1 MPSQLTYPGVYIE
14 EVASGVRT
22 IVGVSTSVTAFVG
35 RAPRGPVGK
44 PVVVTSFGEYE
55 RVFGG
60 LWRLSRLGFSVRDF
74 FLNGGGTAVIVRVVN
89 DAAADADDPASS
101 SVDLALDAG
110 ADLLTLEAVD
120 VGLWGD
126 GLRVRIDHDTRPHD
140 ADFGDE
146 PDTLFNLTVRDG
158 ATGVIEAHRNVVLT
172 PEDHPR
178 LLSRVLDNESA
189 LVRTAGTVPD
199 SSRPKIH
206 TGAPAPGDTIW
217 DDISPAP
224 ADPSQEASQ
233 RLTGGDD
240 GDALV
245 AADVKGSQGDKSG
258 MYALEDAD
266 IVNILVIP
274 PYQGVTPDGPGGE
287 VEDDVV
293 TEAARYAESR
303 RAFYVIDAPPTWGS
317 VDDAKSGLASLGTL
331 SANAAVYFPRLRQTN
346 PLRDDQLETF
356 GASGAVAGVLA
367 RTDATRG
374 VWKAPAGLEATL
386 NGVPELSVPLT
397 DGEIGQLNP
406 LGINS
411 LRTFTGAGRVVWGAR
426 TLKGADSLANEWKYV
441 PVRRTALFIEESL
454 FRGTQWVVFEPNDEP
469 LWAQIRLNVGTF
481 MNDLFRQGAFQGT
494 TPREAYF
501 VKCDK
506 ETTTQ
511 SDIDR
516 GIVNIHVGFAP
527 LKPAEFVVIRLQ
539 QIAGASAV

>member
-35 RAPRGPVGK
+35 RAPRGPVDR
-44 PVVVTSFGEYE
+44 PIVVTSFGEFE

-74 FLNGGGTAVIVRVVN
+74 FLNGGSIAVIVRVVN
-89 DAAADADDPASS
+89 DAASDADDPASS
-101 SVDLALDAG
+101 SVELGLDAG

-140 ADFGDE
+140 PAFGDE

-158 ATGVIEAHRNVVLT
+158 ATGVIETHRNVVLT
-172 PEDHPR
+172 PADHPR
-178 LLSRVLDNESA
+178 LLARVLDNESD

-199 SSRPKIH
+199 TSRPKVH
-206 TGAPAPGDTIW
+206 SGTPAAGKTIW
-217 DDISPAP
+217 DDITPAP
-224 ADPSQEASQ
+224 ADPAQEASQ
-233 RLTGGDD
+233 RFAGGDD
-240 GDALV
+240 GDDILS
-245 AADVKGSQGDKSG
+245 ADVRGSLGGKTG
-258 MYALEDAD
+258 IYALEDAD
-266 IVNILVIP
+266 IFNILVIP

-287 VEDDVV
+287 VDDDVV
-293 TEAARYAESR
+293 TEAATYAETR
-303 RAFYVIDAPPTWGS
+303 RAFYVIDAPPTWDS
-317 VDDAKSGLASLGTL
+317 VGDATAGLASLGTV

-346 PLRDDQLETF
+346 PLRDNQLETF
-356 GASGAVAGVLA
+356 GAAGAVAGVLA

-386 NGVPELSVPLT
+386 NGVPELSVPLS

-411 LRTFTGAGRVVWGAR
+411 LRAFAGAGRVVWGAR
-426 TLKGADSLANEWKYV
+426 TLKGADSLANEWKYI

-481 MNDLFRQGAFQGT
+481 MNDLFRQGAFQGA